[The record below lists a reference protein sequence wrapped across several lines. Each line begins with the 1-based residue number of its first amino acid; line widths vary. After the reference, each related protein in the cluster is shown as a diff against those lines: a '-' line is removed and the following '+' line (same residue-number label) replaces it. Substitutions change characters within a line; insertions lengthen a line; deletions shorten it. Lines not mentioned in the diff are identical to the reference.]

1 MKLNSKLSTT
11 RNLWQTN
18 ERNILNHLEEFKT
31 LKDQFETILFLP
43 KTVSQKGKGGLRTK
57 GYFKSLNS
65 QKPLITIITV
75 VYNNQK
81 DIEETIL
88 SVINQSYDNI
98 EYLIID
104 GGSEDN
110 TVDIIKKYD
119 NSIDYWISEK
129 DNGIYDAM
137 NKGCR
142 LATGAGLCFLN
153 SGDKFVGDVFN
164 NRLKLPFL
172 IPCKIKENEKKIL
185 DKNLLDGKSGM
196 PTSHQAMVFL
206 NKRLLYNLKYKISS
220 DYDFFIRHGVFLN
233 INLDNPGYVLY
244 DNKGMSKKNFLL
256 RDYETI
262 LILYKYYGL
271 YASIVFL
278 ITQILKF
285 FKKLLSK

>member
-18 ERNILNHLEEFKT
+18 ERNILNHLDEFKT

-43 KTVSQKGKGGLRTK
+43 KTASRKGKGGLRTK
-57 GYFKSLNS
+57 GYFKSRNS

-75 VYNNQK
+75 VYNNQE

-104 GGSEDN
+104 GGSSDN
-110 TVDIIKKYD
+110 TVDIIKKYN

-153 SGDKFVGDVFN
+153 SGDKFVGDVFDS
-164 NRLKLPFL
+164 RLKLPFL

-185 DKNLLDGKSGM
+185 DKKLLDGKSGM

-244 DNKGMSKKNFLL
+244 DNKGVSKFFFLL

-285 FKKLLSK
+285 FKKLLNK

>member
-88 SVINQSYDNI
+88 SVINQSYNNI

-164 NRLKLPFL
+164 NKLKLPFL
-172 IPCKIKENEKKIL
+172 SSVSFFTYREKSPKVIIIIEKYAKIAPAT
-185 DKNLLDGKSGM
+185 DKRAKMFS
-196 PTSHQAMVFL
+196 
-206 NKRLLYNLKYKISS
+206 
-220 DYDFFIRHGVFLN
+220 
-233 INLDNPGYVLY
+233 
-244 DNKGMSKKNFLL
+244 
-256 RDYETI
+256 
-262 LILYKYYGL
+262 
-271 YASIVFL
+271 
-278 ITQILKF
+278 
-285 FKKLLSK
+285 

>member
-18 ERNILNHLEEFKT
+18 ERNILNHLDEFKT

-43 KTVSQKGKGGLRTK
+43 KTASRKGKGGLRTK
-57 GYFKSLNS
+57 GYFKSINS

-75 VYNNQK
+75 VYNNQE

-104 GGSEDN
+104 GGSSDN
-110 TVDIIKKYD
+110 TVDIIKKYN

-153 SGDKFVGDVFN
+153 SGDKFVGDVFDS
-164 NRLKLPFL
+164 RLKLPFL

-185 DKNLLDGKSGM
+185 DKKLLDGKSGM

-244 DNKGMSKKNFLL
+244 DNKGVSKFFFLL

-285 FKKLLSK
+285 FKKLLNK

>member
-11 RNLWQTN
+11 LNLWQTN
-18 ERNILNHLEEFKT
+18 ERNVLNHLDEFKT

-43 KTVSQKGKGGLRTK
+43 KTASRKGKGGLRTK
-57 GYFKSLNS
+57 GYFKSRNS

-75 VYNNQK
+75 VYNNQE

-104 GGSEDN
+104 GGSSDN
-110 TVDIIKKYD
+110 TVDIIKKYN

-153 SGDKFVGDVFN
+153 SGDKFVGDVFDS
-164 NRLKLPFL
+164 RL
-172 IPCKIKENEKKIL
+172 
-185 DKNLLDGKSGM
+185 
-196 PTSHQAMVFL
+196 
-206 NKRLLYNLKYKISS
+206 
-220 DYDFFIRHGVFLN
+220 
-233 INLDNPGYVLY
+233 
-244 DNKGMSKKNFLL
+244 
-256 RDYETI
+256 
-262 LILYKYYGL
+262 
-271 YASIVFL
+271 
-278 ITQILKF
+278 
-285 FKKLLSK
+285 

>member
-1 MKLNSKLSTT
+1 MKLISKFSTT
-11 RNLWQTN
+11 RNLLKN
-18 ERNILNHLEEFKT
+18 NKKNVLNDLKKHKKS
-31 LKDQFETILFLP
+31 KDQFETILFLP
-43 KTVSQKGKGGLRTK
+43 KIASRKGEGGLRTHD
-57 GYFKSLNS
+57 YFKISNN
-65 QKPLITIITV
+65 QNPLITIITV
-75 VYNNQK
+75 VYNNERY
-81 DIEETIL
+81 IEETIL
-88 SVINQSYDNI
+88 SVLNQSYDNL

-104 GGSEDN
+104 GGSTDK

-119 NSIDYWISEK
+119 NSIDYWVSEK
-129 DNGIYDAM
+129 DDGVYDAM
-137 NKGCR
+137 NKGCK
-142 LATGAGLCFLN
+142 LSTGNGLCFLN
-153 SGDKFVGDVFN
+153 SGDKFIGNVFKKKV
-164 NRLKLPFL
+164 KLPYL
-172 IPCKIKENEKKIL
+172 IPCKIKENKKNFWNKKL
-185 DKNLLDGKSGM
+185 TDKTFGM

-271 YASIVFL
+271 YASIVFS

-285 FKKLLSK
+285 FKRLLGI

>member
-18 ERNILNHLEEFKT
+18 ERNILNHLDEFKT

-43 KTVSQKGKGGLRTK
+43 KTASRKGKGGLRTK
-57 GYFKSLNS
+57 CYFKSINS

-75 VYNNQK
+75 VYNNQEN
-81 DIEETIL
+81 IEETIL

-104 GGSEDN
+104 GGSSDN
-110 TVDIIKKYD
+110 TVDIIKKYN

-153 SGDKFVGDVFN
+153 SGDKFVGDVFDS
-164 NRLKLPFL
+164 RLKLPFL

-185 DKNLLDGKSGM
+185 DKKLLDGKSGM

-244 DNKGMSKKNFLL
+244 DNKGVSKFFFLL

-285 FKKLLSK
+285 FKKLLNK